1 MEVESETLMVSKM
14 ATELKGSEIIK
25 LAGEI
30 NELLNKGEKI
40 FNFTIGDFDPN
51 LFPIPEGLKNEIIK
65 AYQDNQTNYPA
76 ANGIV
81 SLRNVLAE
89 FTANDMNLHYK
100 ANEFLVAGG
109 ARPLIYALF
118 QTVIDPG
125 DKIIYPVPSWNNN
138 HYTHLS
144 AGVGIEVETS
154 VENNFMPTVE
164 ELLPYLSDAT
174 LLTLCSPLNPTG
186 TIFSSNQLQKIAEA
200 FLIENK
206 KRQEQN
212 RKPLYLMYDQIYRTL
227 TYGDFKH
234 YNPVSFFSELKP
246 YTIFIDGLSKAF
258 AATGVRV
265 GWAFGPEKI
274 ITKMSNILGHVGA
287 WAPKPEQVA
296 TAHYLSNEQQVKSD
310 LNDLKSQL
318 SVRLNH
324 FYKGVQKLK
333 SEGFPVDAI
342 EPQAALYLTIKI
354 DIIGKKKKDGQIIRS
369 VADTTSYL
377 LSEAKLAIVSFTAFG
392 SNNDSV
398 WYRLSIGTS
407 KIKEIDQVFINL
419 KHALVQLS

>member
-1 MEVESETLMVSKM
+1 MTVESETLMVSKM
-14 ATELKGSEIIK
+14 ATDLKGSEIIK

-40 FNFTIGDFDPN
+40 FNFTIGDFDPQ
-51 LFPIPEGLKNEIIK
+51 LFPIPEGLKQEIIN
-65 AYQDNQTNYPA
+65 AYQDNHTNYPA
-76 ANGIV
+76 ANGII
-81 SLRNVLAE
+81 SLRNALAQ
-89 FTANDMNLHYK
+89 FTASDMDLHYK
-100 ANEFLVAGG
+100 SNEFLVAGG

-144 AGVGIEVETS
+144 SGIGVEVETRA
-154 VENNFMPTVE
+154 ENNFMPTVD

-186 TIFSSNQLQKIAEA
+186 TTFSSDQLQKIAEA
-200 FLIENK
+200 VLDENK
-206 KRQEQN
+206 LREKQN

-234 YNPVSFFSELKP
+234 YNPVSFFNELKP
-246 YTIFIDGLSKAF
+246 YTVFIDGLSKAF

-265 GWAFGPEKI
+265 GWAFGPENI
-274 ITKMSNILGHVGA
+274 ISKMSNILGHVGA

-296 TAHYLSNEQQVKSD
+296 TAQYLSNQSLVEND
-310 LNDLKSQL
+310 LTDLKSQL
-318 SVRLNH
+318 SQRLNR
-324 FYKGVQKLK
+324 FY
-333 SEGFPVDAI
+333 EGFQSLKNEGYRVDAI
-342 EPQAALYLTIKI
+342 APQAALYLTIKV
-354 DIIGKKKKDGQIIRS
+354 DIIGKKTPSGHQIQSI
-369 VADTTSYL
+369 ADTTSYL
-377 LSEAKLAIVSFTAFG
+377 LSEAKLAIVPFTAFG
-392 SNNDSV
+392 ANNRSV

-407 KIKEIDQVFINL
+407 KLQEIELVFNNL
-419 KHALVQLS
+419 KHALAQLH